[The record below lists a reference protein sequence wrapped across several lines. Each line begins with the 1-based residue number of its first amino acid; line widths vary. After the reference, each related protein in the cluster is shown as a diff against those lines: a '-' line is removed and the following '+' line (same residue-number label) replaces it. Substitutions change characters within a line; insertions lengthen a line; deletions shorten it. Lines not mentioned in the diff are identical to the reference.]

1 MKDKNLK
8 LNLCK
13 NNKRNTKL
21 IVIQVMKVILS
32 KAMNLNMPSTVKQ
45 ILELGIMN
53 QLKKLLLIIWDL
65 LSQKSKD
72 RRIKKMINNQNHKRL
87 NLLTKLE
94 LKKYKVWKFPIQIL
108 RMKIQVMIW
117 FQTKECWL
125 EVVTILRI
133 KKLRLTMKRLRVR
146 SNQNN
151 QNIVKEICI
160 LTLLKVFRKKNK
172 KWGQQASRAIAW

>member
-32 KAMNLNMPSTVKQ
+32 KAMNLNMPSIVKQ

-53 QLKKLLLIIWDL
+53 QLKKLLLTIWDL

-72 RRIKKMINNQNHKRL
+72 RPIKKMINNQNHKRL